1 VTTGA
6 RALYN
11 SAVEFDI
18 EKTPMAR
25 TEQGRKKNQSHSN
38 HGTGVTLKAV
48 ANHLGLTPGTVSAV
62 LNNSVAC
69 RSVLERAKKRIFA
82 AARGLEYRPNYLART
97 LRVKRSSTIG
107 VIAAEVG
114 DPYGQ
119 LIISGI
125 ERYLRANGFF
135 YLTAVHRHHKEL
147 LESYS
152 RLLLERGVEGFI
164 TVDTPIVREPP
175 LPTVAVAG
183 HRPFAGVT
191 NIALDHKAAAFSALR
206 HLLENGH
213 REFAFMKG
221 PVISSDTESRWQSI
235 VEASRELGIRIHP
248 DLVVELNEP
257 QACAAR
263 APEYAYPFAKELLGR
278 NRAFTALFA
287 FNDNSAIAAISAFQD
302 AGLRVPE
309 NVSVIGFDDIPLAS
323 YSNPTLTTVRQ
334 PLQKM
339 GEIAARTLLD
349 RIENRSEYVAEI
361 AIETE
366 LIVRRS
372 TGPAPKAI

>member
-1 VTTGA
+1 
-6 RALYN
+6 
-11 SAVEFDI
+11 
-18 EKTPMAR
+18 MAR
-25 TEQGRKKNQSHSN
+25 KEHGGKKNQSHSK
-38 HGTGVTLKAV
+38 HATAVTLQAV
-48 ANHLGLTPGTVSAV
+48 SQHVVVTPGMVSAL
-62 LNNSVAC
+62 LNNSLVY
-69 RSVLERAKKRIFA
+69 RSVPERTKRRSFA
-82 AARGLEYRPNYLART
+82 AARELESKPNDLARAPG
-97 LRVKRSSTIG
+97 VKRSSTIG
-107 VIAAEVG
+107 VIAAEIG

-125 ERYLRANGFF
+125 ERHLCANGFF
-135 YLTAVHRHHKEL
+135 YLTALHHHDEAL
-147 LESYS
+147 AESYS

-164 TVDTPIVREPP
+164 TVDTPIVREPA

-183 HRPFAGVT
+183 HRTFASVT
-191 NIALDHKAAAFSALR
+191 NVVIDHKAAAFAALR
-206 HLLENGH
+206 HLLGNGH

-221 PVISSDTESRWQSI
+221 PAISSDTETRWQSI
-235 VEASRELGIRIHP
+235 VEASHELGIRMHP
-248 DLVVELNEP
+248 ELVVELNEA

-263 APEYAYPFAKELLGR
+263 APEYAYPFAKELLSR

-287 FNDNSAIAAISAFQD
+287 FNDNSAIAAISALQD

-323 YSNPTLTTVRQ
+323 YSSPTLTTVRQ

-361 AIETE
+361 AVEPE
-366 LIVRRS
+366 LIVRHS
-372 TGPAPKAI
+372 TGPAPDGI

>member
-1 VTTGA
+1 M
-6 RALYN
+6 YN

-18 EKTPMAR
+18 EKIPMR
-25 TEQGRKKNQSHSN
+25 RREQSGRKNQSHSN
-38 HGTGVTLKAV
+38 HRIGVTLNAV
-48 ANHLGLTPGTVSAV
+48 AKHVGLAPGTVSAV
-62 LNNSVAC
+62 LNNSLAC
-69 RSVLERAKKRIFA
+69 RSVPVRTKRRIFA
-82 AARGLEYRPNYLART
+82 AAREMEHKPNNSARP

-125 ERYLRANGFF
+125 ERHLRANGFF
-135 YLTAVHRHHKEL
+135 YLTAIHRHNNEL

-164 TVDTPIVREPP
+164 TIDTPIVREPA
-175 LPTVAVAG
+175 LPTVAIAG
-183 HRPFAGVT
+183 HRSFAAVT

-213 REFAFMKG
+213 REFAFLKG
-221 PVISSDTESRWQSI
+221 PAISSDTESRWQSI

-248 DLVVELNEP
+248 DLVVELNAS

-263 APEYAYPFAKELLGR
+263 APEYAYPFAKELLSR

-287 FNDNSAIAAISAFQD
+287 FNDNSAIAAISALQD

-334 PLQKM
+334 PMQKM

-366 LIVRRS
+366 LIVRKS

>member
-1 VTTGA
+1 M
-6 RALYN
+6 YN

-18 EKTPMAR
+18 GKTAMAR
-25 TEQGRKKNQSHSN
+25 NERDRKKNQSQSN
-38 HGTGVTLKAV
+38 HATAVTLKAV
-48 ANHLGLTPGTVSAV
+48 SKCVGLTPGTVSAV
-62 LNNSVAC
+62 LNNSLAC
-69 RSVLERAKKRIFA
+69 RSVSERTKRRIFA
-82 AARGLEYRPNYLART
+82 AARELESEPNYSARA

-107 VIAAEVG
+107 VIASEVG

-135 YLTAVHRHHKEL
+135 YLTAVHRHDQEL
-147 LESYS
+147 FENYS

-164 TVDTPIVREPP
+164 TVDTFIVREPP

-183 HRPFAGVT
+183 HRPFASVT
-191 NIALDHKAAAFSALR
+191 NIVLDHKAAAFSALR

-221 PVISSDTESRWQSI
+221 PVISSDSENRWQSI
-235 VEASRELGIRIHP
+235 AEASRELGIRIHP

-257 QACAAR
+257 HACAAR
-263 APEYAYPFAKELLGR
+263 APEYAYPFAKELLSR
-278 NRAFTALFA
+278 NRPFTALFA
-287 FNDNSAIAAISAFQD
+287 YNDNSAIAAIRAFQD

-349 RIENRSEYVAEI
+349 RIENRSQYVAEI
-361 AIETE
+361 AIEPE
-366 LIVRRS
+366 LIVRHS
-372 TGPAPKAI
+372 TGPAPHA

>member
-1 VTTGA
+1 
-6 RALYN
+6 
-11 SAVEFDI
+11 
-18 EKTPMAR
+18 M
-25 TEQGRKKNQSHSN
+25 GRKEQSSEKDQGQPTRGN
-38 HGTGVTLKAV
+38 GVTFTALTKHV
-48 ANHLGLTPGTVSAV
+48 GWTPGAVSA
-62 LNNSVAC
+62 LAC
-69 RSVLERAKKRIFA
+69 RSAPEHSKRRIFA
-82 AARGLEYRPNYLART
+82 AAHELEYKPNYLART
-97 LRVKRSSTIG
+97 LRVGRSSTIG

-164 TVDTPIVREPP
+164 TVDTPIVREPA

-183 HRPFAGVT
+183 HRPFPGVT
-191 NIALDHKAAAFSALR
+191 NIALDHQAAAFSALR

-221 PVISSDTESRWQSI
+221 PAISSDTENRWQSI

-263 APEYAYPFAKELLGR
+263 APEYAYPFAKELLSR
-278 NRAFTALFA
+278 NRGFTALFA

-309 NVSVIGFDDIPLAS
+309 DVSVIGFDDIPLAS

-339 GEIAARTLLD
+339 GELAARTLLD

-361 AIETE
+361 AIATE
-366 LIVRRS
+366 LIVRKS
-372 TGPAPKAI
+372 TGPAPNAI

>member
-1 VTTGA
+1 
-6 RALYN
+6 
-11 SAVEFDI
+11 
-18 EKTPMAR
+18 M
-25 TEQGRKKNQSHSN
+25 GRKEQRSKKGRGQPN
-38 HGTGVTLKAV
+38 HGIGVTLKAV
-48 ANHLGLTPGTVSAV
+48 SKRVGLTPGTKSAV
-62 LNNSVAC
+62 LNNSPAS
-69 RSVLERAKKRIFA
+69 RSGSERTKRRILA
-82 AARGLEYRPNYLART
+82 AARELESKPNDLART
-97 LRVKRSSTIG
+97 VRVKRSSTIG

-119 LIISGI
+119 FIISGI
-125 ERYLRANGFF
+125 ERHLRANGFF
-135 YLTAVHRHHKEL
+135 YLTALHRHDDEL
-147 LESYS
+147 RESYS

-164 TVDTPIVREPP
+164 TIDTPIVREPS
-175 LPTVAVAG
+175 LPTVAIAG
-183 HRPFAGVT
+183 HRTFAGVT

-206 HLLENGH
+206 HLLEHGH

-248 DLVVELNEP
+248 DRVVELNEA

-263 APEYAYPFAKELLGR
+263 SPENAYPFAKELLDR
-278 NRAFTALFA
+278 NRKFTALFA
-287 FNDNSAIAAISAFQD
+287 FNDNSAIAAISALQD

-309 NVSVIGFDDIPLAS
+309 DVSVIGFDDIPLAS

-366 LIVRRS
+366 LIVRQS
-372 TGPAPKAI
+372 TGPAPRTK

>member
-1 VTTGA
+1 
-6 RALYN
+6 
-11 SAVEFDI
+11 
-18 EKTPMAR
+18 
-25 TEQGRKKNQSHSN
+25 
-38 HGTGVTLKAV
+38 
-48 ANHLGLTPGTVSAV
+48 
-62 LNNSVAC
+62 LNKSLAC
-69 RSVLERAKKRIFA
+69 RSVAERTKRRIFA
-82 AARGLEYRPNYLART
+82 AARELDHKPSDLAGAFS
-97 LRVKRSSTIG
+97 VKRSSTIG

-119 LIISGI
+119 LIIGGI
-125 ERYLRANGFF
+125 ERHLCAKGFF
-135 YLTAVHRHHKEL
+135 YLTALHHHEKEL
-147 LESYS
+147 AESYS

-164 TVDTPIVREPP
+164 TVDTPIVREPA

-183 HRPFAGVT
+183 HRPFASVT
-191 NIALDHKAAAFSALR
+191 NVVINHKAAAFAALR

-221 PVISSDTESRWQSI
+221 PEISSDTEARWQSI
-235 VEASRELGIRIHP
+235 VEASRDLGIRIHP
-248 DLVVELNEP
+248 DLVVELNEA

-263 APEYAYPFAKELLGR
+263 APEFAYPFAKELLSR
-278 NRAFTALFA
+278 KRAFTALFA
-287 FNDNSAIAAISAFQD
+287 FNDNSAIAAMSALQD

-349 RIENRSEYVAEI
+349 RLENSSEYVAEI
-361 AIETE
+361 AIEPE
-366 LIVRRS
+366 LIVRQS
-372 TGPAPKAI
+372 TAPASNAI

>member
-1 VTTGA
+1 MV
-6 RALYN
+6 R
-11 SAVEFDI
+11 
-18 EKTPMAR
+18 K
-25 TEQGRKKNQSHSN
+25 EQVRKKNQSLSSHAAAA
-38 HGTGVTLKAV
+38 TLKAV
-48 ANHLGLTPGTVSAV
+48 SKHVRLTPGTVSAV
-62 LNNSVAC
+62 LNNSRAC
-69 RSVLERAKKRIFA
+69 RSVPERTKRGIFA
-82 AARGLEYRPNYLART
+82 AARDMEHKPNDLERT
-97 LRVKRSSTIG
+97 FRVKRSSTIG

-119 LIISGI
+119 LIIRGI
-125 ERYLRANGFF
+125 ERHLRANGFF
-135 YLTAVHRHHKEL
+135 YLTAVHRYHHEL

-183 HRPFAGVT
+183 HRPFASVT
-191 NIALDHKAAAFSALR
+191 NIVLDHKAAAFSALR

-235 VEASRELGIRIHP
+235 VEASRELGIRIHA
-248 DLVVELNEP
+248 DRVVELNES

-263 APEYAYPFAKELLGR
+263 APEYAYPFAKELLSR

-287 FNDNSAIAAISAFQD
+287 FNDNSAIAAISALQN
-302 AGLRVPE
+302 AGLSVPE

-349 RIENRSEYVAEI
+349 RIENRSESVAEI

-366 LIVRRS
+366 LIVRQS
-372 TGPAPKAI
+372 TGRAPSGI

>member
-1 VTTGA
+1 MV
-6 RALYN
+6 R
-11 SAVEFDI
+11 
-18 EKTPMAR
+18 K
-25 TEQGRKKNQSHSN
+25 EQVRKKNQSLSSHAAAA
-38 HGTGVTLKAV
+38 TLKAV
-48 ANHLGLTPGTVSAV
+48 SKHVHLTPGTVSAV
-62 LNNSVAC
+62 LNNSRVC
-69 RSVLERAKKRIFA
+69 RSVPERTKRRIFA
-82 AARGLEYRPNYLART
+82 AAREMEHEPNDLART
-97 LRVKRSSTIG
+97 FRVKRSSTIG

-119 LIISGI
+119 LIIRGI
-125 ERYLRANGFF
+125 ERHLRANGFY
-135 YLTAVHRHHKEL
+135 YLTAVHRHHREL

-183 HRPFAGVT
+183 HRPFASVT
-191 NIALDHKAAAFSALR
+191 NIVLDHKAAAFSALR

-248 DLVVELNEP
+248 DRVVELNES

-263 APEYAYPFAKELLGR
+263 APEYAYPFAKELLSR

-287 FNDNSAIAAISAFQD
+287 FNDNSAIAAISAFQN

-349 RIENRSEYVAEI
+349 RIENRSESVAEI

-366 LIVRRS
+366 LIVRQS
-372 TGPAPKAI
+372 TGRAPSGI